1 MPQLLPFNPLENN
14 NDSGLNSIA
23 VKKLIHNL
31 LTSYNGWYDPFCEAI
46 QNALDSIDARIKLE
60 DEDYKPSIWVTI
72 DLKNNCLMVTDNG
85 MGLDEKQIQI
95 FLQPNVTLKDKG
107 YRGHKG
113 VGATY
118 LAYSFNYVQIC
129 SKTPDFKIIAKMEK
143 AKKWVDDSNLDQFPK
158 MSSDNDQ
165 PKDTNFNNI
174 DQGFSLC
181 IQCDQETFPR
191 DLSWLQVKDAKT
203 WLHILSIKT
212 GLGSIKKQDNIKVCI
227 EVIDKNGENN
237 TYQQQGIEYLWI
249 HQLPLIIKNA
259 RFHDIKEKKDNLY
272 KKDKDVKD
280 LKLYP
285 SKLKDLDIIYDFHN
299 SNELIEL
306 IENSDLT
313 YLKDDELKK
322 SLLDI
327 CKKYEPY
334 IYCCYSYSEFFWE
347 ELNNSLKIRSTA
359 KIFKS
364 GIQLAADNMPQGE
377 ILPIDFKSVNA
388 DKTYMVIHFDN
399 CEVDMGRKCFLKDLQ
414 DFAQDIAKILV
425 IDYSKY
431 RPFLKSPTGQKRNRQ
446 SSELADRWKDKCK
459 KYAEKNPL
467 NLSIYNIP
475 IICKPARE
483 QDVVALFN
491 QLLGSKV
498 ICGIEI
504 MSTDGHF
511 IYDCLFQHKIE
522 PSQIYIYDEK
532 KNPLGLFKEDIINQ
546 YERFGFPFCS
556 NSPKVLEYKF
566 SIDGLIEELK
576 HKEKNSNDIDM
587 LVVWKTGKNWKNN
600 YHITSCLDQ
609 DNIHLRPF
617 HGVTHIM
624 YNRYT
629 NEHEM
634 NLIVLEELIDFLNNP
649 NEEEERQKQKYEG

>member
-1 MPQLLPFNPLENN
+1 MSQLLPFNPLEN

-60 DEDYKPSIWVTI
+60 DGEYKPSIWVTI

-85 MGLDEKQIQI
+85 MGLDEKQIQT
-95 FLQPNVTLKDKG
+95 FLQLNVTLKDKG

-143 AKKWVDDSNLDQFPK
+143 TKKWVNDSNLDQFPK
-158 MSSDNDQ
+158 MRSDNDE

-174 DQGFSLC
+174 DQGVSIC

-203 WLHILSIKT
+203 WLHILLIKT
-212 GLGSIKKQDNIKVCI
+212 GLGSIKRQDNIKVCI
-227 EVIDKNGENN
+227 EVIDKNGQNN

-249 HQLPLIIKNA
+249 HQLPLSIKNA
-259 RFHDIKEKKDNLY
+259 RFSDIKEKKDNLY
-272 KKDKDVKD
+272 KKDQDVKD
-280 LKLYP
+280 LKRYP
-285 SKLKDLDIIYDFHN
+285 SKLKDLDIIYDFHDFKT
-299 SNELIEL
+299 LIQL

-313 YLKDDELKK
+313 YLKDDELKN

-334 IYCCYSYSEFFWE
+334 IYCCYSYSETFWE
-347 ELNNSLKIRSTA
+347 QLNKGLNIRSTA

-377 ILPIDFKSVNA
+377 IRPIDFKSVNA
-388 DKTYMVIHFDN
+388 DMTYILIHFDN
-399 CEVDMGRKCFLKDLQ
+399 CEVDIGRKSFSPDLEN
-414 DFAQDIAKILV
+414 FAQEIAKILV
-425 IDYSKY
+425 IYYSKY
-431 RPFLKSPTGQKRNRQ
+431 RQFLKRPTGQKRNFQ
-446 SSELADRWKDKCK
+446 SPELVARWKDSYK
-459 KYAEKNPL
+459 KYAEENPL

-475 IICKPARE
+475 IICKPVKE

-491 QLLGSKV
+491 QLLGAKV

-504 MSTDGHF
+504 MSTDQKF
-511 IYDCLFQHKIE
+511 IYDCLFQYKIE
-522 PSQIYIYDEK
+522 PSQIYIYDKK
-532 KNPLGLFKEDIINQ
+532 KNPLGLFKEEIINH

-556 NSPKVLEYKF
+556 NLPQVLEYKF

-576 HKEKNSNDIDM
+576 HREKNSNDIDM
-587 LVVWKTGKNWKNN
+587 LVVWETGKMWKNK

-609 DNIHLRPF
+609 DNIHLRPY

-649 NEEEERQKQKYEG
+649 NEEERQKQKYEG